1 MSRQGSGWGRVAAVL
16 GSSSSVG
23 RRRFHG
29 GSYDL
34 KYVDGSNVELV
45 TFNTHVPVAEMD
57 IIHNIR
63 LYDLLG
69 APVPY
74 EQVEVEFHSRDR
86 DLTAGRKSL
95 LHAETLPMLATNESM
110 LTWRYPVQ
118 GDYTLK
124 LRFVAGGRTVS
135 QGQLAV
141 AVGRP
146 TGSAGF
152 DDVVARAGP
161 HVRAGCARLPPGPG
175 RAPPT
180 GTLRPRRRRGR
191 SCRRRRRRRPQPS
204 VVDEPDLQGSA
215 QPLARGCAVAYT
227 SRSLSTVTSV

>member
-1 MSRQGSGWGRVAAVL
+1 VSAWGRLAAAVGVL
-16 GSSSSVG
+16 ALLLAPQPADA
-23 RRRFHG
+23 HG

-57 IIHNIR
+57 IVHNIR

-74 EQVEVEFHSRDR
+74 EEVEVELHSRDR

-110 LTWRYPVQ
+110 LTWTYPVQ
-118 GDYTLK
+118 GDYTLE
-124 LRFVAGGRTVS
+124 LRFVADGRTVS
-135 QGQLAV
+135 QGHMAV

-146 TGSAGF
+146 TGTAGSSMTSWLALAGTF
-152 DDVVARAGP
+152 ALGALAYHLVLVV
-161 HVRAGCARLPPGPG
+161 
-175 RAPPT
+175 
-180 GTLRPRRRRGR
+180 RRRRAPVPAPEPLQA
-191 SCRRRRRRRPQPS
+191 RPKQ
-204 VVDEPDLQGSA
+204 A
-215 QPLARGCAVAYT
+215 ARATG
-227 SRSLSTVTSV
+227 